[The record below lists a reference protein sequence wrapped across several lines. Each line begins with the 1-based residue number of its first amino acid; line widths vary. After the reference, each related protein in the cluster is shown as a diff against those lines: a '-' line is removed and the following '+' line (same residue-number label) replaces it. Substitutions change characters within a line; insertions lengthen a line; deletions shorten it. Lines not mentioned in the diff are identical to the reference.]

1 MGNNGTNTMSMTQQ
15 IPSSLQ
21 IDEILKQQQSRS
33 SRWADRFFFWLMIV
47 QFAGLLATA
56 AWISPL
62 TWSGTESFVHQH
74 VWAALIIGGP
84 VTLFPAFMAWRYP
97 GNFATRLSVAIGQM
111 LVSALL
117 IHFTGGRIEAHFH
130 IFGSLAFLAIYRDW
144 RLIIVATLV
153 TAVDHVAR
161 SVLWPQ
167 SLFGVDQSS
176 ILRALEHAGWVIFE
190 DVVLLISI
198 RQSVA
203 ETKRLCMTIA
213 EVATCSER
221 VRQSSQKLSVTAEE
235 LADGGTEQRTNVG
248 RISTAIEQLVDR
260 SDGIRR
266 IADEVGSSADTART
280 LAERGEV
287 ATRRTDELMQAIESA
302 AREMAAVVGEVQ
314 KIAEQTNLL
323 ALNATI
329 EASRAGK
336 SGQGFAVVATQVKE
350 LASHSRDAAQRVTNL
365 ITESI
370 ERTTD
375 GVTASRESREH
386 LKEIMA
392 SVDSTVGQIRE
403 ILAAT
408 DSQVNAVGDVTRAVE
423 TLSSISDR
431 TVTSS
436 DGMASSSRTLQDSAE
451 QLSSI
456 VQPFFE
462 EDQPTQEYREPALA

>member
-1 MGNNGTNTMSMTQQ
+1 MVNSETNTM
-15 IPSSLQ
+15 PSEHRTPTSLQ
-21 IDEILKQQQSRS
+21 IDEILQQQKNRS
-33 SRWADRFFFWLMIV
+33 SRWADHFFFWLMII
-47 QFAGLLATA
+47 QFVGLLATA
-56 AWISPL
+56 TWISPM
-62 TWSGTESFVHQH
+62 TWAGTQSYVHQH
-74 VWAALIIGGP
+74 IWAALLIGGA
-84 VTLFPAFMAWRYP
+84 VTLYPAFMAWRYP
-97 GNFATRLSVAIGQM
+97 GAFATRLSVAIGQM

-144 RLIIVATLV
+144 RLIIVATVV
-153 TAVDHVAR
+153 TAVDHVGR

-167 SLFGVDQSS
+167 SLFGVDQWS

-203 ETKRLCMTIA
+203 ETKSLCRTIA
-213 EVATCSER
+213 EVASCSEH
-221 VRQSSQKLSVTAEE
+221 VRQSSQRLSVTAEE
-235 LADGGTEQRTNVG
+235 LADGGNEQRSNVG
-248 RISTAIEQLVDR
+248 KISTAIEQLVDR

-266 IADEVGSSADTART
+266 IADEVGTSADTARS
-280 LAERGEV
+280 LAELGEV
-287 ATRRTDELMQAIESA
+287 ATRRTDDLMQAIESA
-302 AREMAAVVGEVQ
+302 AREMENVVGEVR

-350 LASHSRDAAQRVTNL
+350 LASHSHDAAQRVTNL

-370 ERTTD
+370 ERTTA

-386 LKEIMA
+386 LKEIMS
-392 SVDSTVGQIRE
+392 SVDSTVEQIRE

-408 DSQVNAVGDVTRAVE
+408 DSQVSAVGEVTSAVK
-423 TLSSISDR
+423 TLSSISNR

-436 DGMASSSRTLQDSAE
+436 DGMASSSRSLRDSAE

-462 EDQPTQEYREPALA
+462 DEQPMQEQPGPALA